1 LTLPGAAPQIVA
13 GARVG
18 LSLSLVAVIVTEMVA
33 PAEGVGAFA
42 RTAQFSFDITQMWT
56 LILLMGLVG
65 YLLNLAFLLL
75 ERRILRWKL
84 LMRATAGP

>member
-1 LTLPGAAPQIVA
+1 
-13 GARVG
+13 
-18 LSLSLVAVIVTEMVA
+18 
-33 PAEGVGAFA
+33 
-42 RTAQFSFDITQMWT
+42 MWT